1 MLEGRCASRQK
12 RRKIIPADAQVADK
26 RMDNRLK
33 MAGEQKQR
41 LTIMILSVAVSA
53 ILMALKFY
61 AYWLTDSAAILSD
74 ALESIIN
81 VVASGFALGSIIV
94 AARPPD
100 TSHPYGH
107 GKIEYFSAGFEG
119 ALIIVA
125 AGGIIWEALP
135 AIWLPRA
142 LPGLGVGLLILL
154 GTAVANLILGMALI
168 RTGRRTRSTAISADG
183 RHILTDVYTT
193 GGVLIGLFLVRQT
206 GWYFLDGAIACL
218 VALNI
223 LFIGTRLVRESIS
236 RLMDAS
242 DPALL
247 DQIAGVITEHRKPVW
262 INIHRLRAW
271 RSGDRIIADLH
282 LILPRDL
289 SLDEAHRETMEIEQM
304 LRTHVPGMGEALV
317 HAEPCIAP
325 ECPICSNDPCDIRME
340 PATEQRVWHRAAL
353 SSPARGR
360 GRKQSDRGKS
370 ESERKLTGA

>member
-1 MLEGRCASRQK
+1 
-12 RRKIIPADAQVADK
+12 
-26 RMDNRLK
+26 MDNRKK
-33 MAGEQKQR
+33 MAAEQKQR
-41 LTIMILSVAVSA
+41 LTIMSLSVAVST
-53 ILMALKFY
+53 ILMAVKFY
-61 AYWLTDSAAILSD
+61 AYWLTGSAAILSD

-81 VVASGFALGSIIV
+81 VVASGFALWSVIV

-119 ALIIVA
+119 ALITIA
-125 AGGIIWEALP
+125 SGGIIWEALP
-135 AIWLPRA
+135 AIREPGA
-142 LPGLGVGLLILL
+142 LPGLGYGLLILAF
-154 GTAVANLILGMALI
+154 TAAANLLLGVVLI
-168 RTGRRTRSTAISADG
+168 RTGKRTRSAAVLADG
-183 RHILTDVYTT
+183 KHILTDVYTT
-193 GGVLIGLFLVRQT
+193 AGVLIGLFLVRQT

-223 LFIGTRLVRESIS
+223 LFIGAKLVREAIH

-247 DQIAGVITEHRKPVW
+247 DQIVKVITENRKPTW
-262 INIHRLRAW
+262 IDIHRLRAW

-289 SLDEAHRETMEIEQM
+289 SLEAAHREMMEIEQM

-325 ECPICSNDPCDIRME
+325 ECPICSNEPCEIRIE
-340 PATEQRVWHRAAL
+340 PVAEECVWHRASM
-353 SSPARGR
+353 SSPSRRR
-360 GRKQSDRGKS
+360 GRKQGSKNTRQDS
-370 ESERKLTGA
+370 QD